1 MPRAKRRETKEFM
14 QGNAVIAHAAR
25 AAGATSFYG
34 YPITPSTEVFETW
47 VQLCGNPHKPALSPV
62 TKERL
67 SYLQCEDEMAS
78 GFALIGACLAGKKAF
93 TATAGPGNILMQDA
107 FSAAEAL
114 RIPTVAVIMQRGG
127 LSTSTVIYS
136 QEEVTLTCFGGNGE
150 GFRVVY
156 SPSSLQDLYTYTLK
170 SFNTAW
176 KYRYPTF
183 LLGDGYLGKMSGEV
197 TRYPMLKREYVTP
210 EPILLGPARQKSLS
224 TNLRNCYDQEE
235 EINSIIE
242 QYRSDYARDSKAIA
256 ESESYRTRD
265 AHTILIAHGIVA
277 SAAKV
282 AVDMLRSTSARVG
295 LWRPITLRPLDV
307 PSLVSAVGNARR
319 IIYIESALGQMSRL
333 INDALI
339 AYSET
344 GKSFDLPAVRSLY
357 APALGITPTEIVE
370 QVLKKS

>member
-1 MPRAKRRETKEFM
+1 MVQSKTTIGSLVILGVPKNVYEITDDVMRRKLDERTGQPKFLAEVSNRACRYIFPYKRYPADVINRVCASKFGEMATLL
-14 QGNAVIAHAAR
+14 QQHCNTNRAVVTTATVRTAVIARMLEATTTEDLKYILDQYRALATNSSHYSECIAAFNR
-25 AAGATSFYG
+25 RCERSRGVDTSSGASLAYAYMHF
-34 YPITPSTEVFETW
+34 
-47 VQLCGNPHKPALSPV
+47 NPA
-62 TKERL
+62 
-67 SYLQCEDEMAS
+67 YAS
-78 GFALIGACLAGKKAF
+78 RQKL
-93 TATAGPGNILMQDA
+93 
-107 FSAAEAL
+107 
-114 RIPTVAVIMQRGG
+114 
-127 LSTSTVIYS
+127 
-136 QEEVTLTCFGGNGE
+136 
-150 GFRVVY
+150 
-156 SPSSLQDLYTYTLK
+156 
-170 SFNTAW
+170 
-176 KYRYPTF
+176 PTF
-183 LLGDGYLGKMSGEV
+183 
-197 TRYPMLKREYVTP
+197 
-210 EPILLGPARQKSLS
+210 
-224 TNLRNCYDQEE
+224 DQEE

-242 QYRSDYARDSKAIA
+242 QYRSDYTRDAKAIA

-344 GKSFDLPAVRSLY
+344 GKSFDLPAVRSRY